1 VVLQDPQAP
10 SDHQE
15 DKGQLEH
22 QRVQATL
29 DLKDP
34 LDLRDVTELRVPED
48 PLVHKAQLVPQD
60 LMVVKEWSD

>member
-1 VVLQDPQAP
+1 MVLQDPQAP

-22 QRVQATL
+22 QRV
-29 DLKDP
+29 
-34 LDLRDVTELRVPED
+34 ED